1 MALWYVLGRRQVVR
15 QAHVEPVALLR
26 AEIIED
32 GLDLS
37 QGHLLLQVGQRGL
50 PSFAD
55 GPEGAWSEP
64 LGSQCSCAECH
75 CM

>member
-1 MALWYVLGRRQVVR
+1 MFVLCCRQIVC

-37 QGHLLLQVGQRGL
+37 QRHLLLQVGEGGL
-50 PSFAD
+50 PSCVD
-55 GPEGAWSEP
+55 GSECTWSNP
-64 LGSQCSCAECH
+64 LRS
-75 CM
+75 